1 MKPRQVHF
9 AYTRVSTVK
18 QGDGVSL
25 EAQRDAIVAF
35 AERKGLNI
43 TRWYEE
49 KETAAKR
56 GRPVFDDLIKSL
68 QKGEAAGLIVHKIDR
83 SARNF
88 SDWARIGELL
98 DSGVDVHLAHENLDM
113 RSRGGRLTAD
123 VQAVIAADYVRNLRE
138 ECLKGMEGRL
148 KQGLFPWAAP
158 IGYLDQG
165 GGKPKTPDPKRAPF
179 VRQAFELYA
188 TQQYSLRGLQAELNR
203 RGFRNR
209 SGKPISKTCLENM
222 MSNPFYHGYVRL
234 KRTERIYKGLHEPLI
249 STALFN
255 RVQDLK
261 SGRQNKKETR
271 HNHIYRKLIACGH
284 CGRSL
289 IGEWQKGR
297 VYYRCHTSDCP
308 TTSIREDIFEAVVAS
323 ELQGLKL
330 SRIDEKRL
338 TTRMRKLL
346 RTRAPEK
353 DKRAVELQ
361 LSNVKGRLDQLT
373 DALLDQLI
381 DKATFS
387 DRKQRLLEEQ
397 DILEKALAEIGK
409 TSTGEVLIAKYLEL
423 TKNLILLYRLA
434 DRTQKARLAKIALS
448 NCSLTN
454 KSLSLEPQNWLQDVD
469 TTLAVLCGAPV
480 RDRTRTFELIQ
491 TKLAEVEEIAQQTQL
506 TNTT

>member
-1 MKPRQVHF
+1 MILKSCF

-25 EAQRDAIVAF
+25 EAQRDAITAF
-35 AERKGLNI
+35 AARQGL
-43 TRWYEE
+43 TVTQWYEE

-56 GRPVFDDLIKSL
+56 GRPVFDAVVKSL
-68 QKGEAAGLIVHKIDR
+68 QKGAAGGLIVHKIDR

-88 SDWARIGELL
+88 SDWARIGELV
-98 DSGVDVHLAHENLDM
+98 DSGIDVHFAHESLDL

-123 VQAVIAADYVRNLRE
+123 IQAVIAADYVRNLRE

-165 GGKPKTPDPKRAPF
+165 GGKPKSPDPERAPF

-188 TQQYSLRGLQAELNR
+188 TQQYSLRGLLTELHR

-234 KRTERIYKGLHEPLI
+234 KRTNRTYKAVHEPLI
-249 STALFN
+249 SSALFN

-261 SGRQNKKETR
+261 SGRQTKKETR
-271 HNHIYRKLIACGH
+271 HNHVYRKLITCGH

-297 VYYRCHTSDCP
+297 VYYRCHTSGCP
-308 TTSIREDIFEAVVAS
+308 TTSIREDIFEAAVAA
-323 ELQGLKL
+323 ELQGLEL
-330 SRIDEKRL
+330 SRGDEKRY
-338 TTRMRKLL
+338 TTAMRKWLNA
-346 RTRAPEK
+346 RTVED
-353 DKRAVELQ
+353 DKRALVLQ
-361 LSNVKGRLDQLT
+361 LSNVKGRMDQLT

-381 DKATFS
+381 D
-387 DRKQRLLEEQ
+387 
-397 DILEKALAEIGK
+397 
-409 TSTGEVLIAKYLEL
+409 
-423 TKNLILLYRLA
+423 
-434 DRTQKARLAKIALS
+434 
-448 NCSLTN
+448 
-454 KSLSLEPQNWLQDVD
+454 
-469 TTLAVLCGAPV
+469 
-480 RDRTRTFELIQ
+480 
-491 TKLAEVEEIAQQTQL
+491 
-506 TNTT
+506 